1 MKKSISETFQ
11 IRFDGNADAST
22 GTAKPA
28 AFWKT
33 DGSFVVGIAN
43 FESAKSFSTKS
54 YRYMFERMREK
65 AGFLD
70 ETICRISEQLVIE
83 I

>member
-1 MKKSISETFQ
+1 MFQ

-43 FESAKSFSTKS
+43 FESAKSFSTPIFFG
-54 YRYMFERMREK
+54 RIPVHDDDDNDANDDDHEEEEQR
-65 AGFLD
+65 FLFFF
-70 ETICRISEQLVIE
+70 V
-83 I
+83 